1 MENGTH
7 TDNKRT
13 DPQRQ
18 RTDPTRQRTD
28 PQRRVGRLDSFFH
41 ITERGSTVITEMRAG
56 LVSFFAMAYI
66 VILNP
71 LILGTTEDF
80 TGRALGIPQV
90 AAVTALAAGVMT
102 ILFGIFAKYPFGI
115 ATGLGINT
123 MVAVTFVASE
133 GLSWEE
139 AMGLVVIDGVIIVIL
154 GLTGFRTAV
163 FLAIPRSLKA
173 AMSVGIGLFI
183 TMIGLVD
190 AGFVRRVPDA
200 AGTTVP
206 VGLGID
212 GSIASWPTLTF
223 VIGLIICGLLVAR
236 NVPGGLFIGVVVNT
250 IIAMIIEA
258 LTGAGPS
265 FVDGKPN
272 PAGWNLAVP
281 ELPSSIGGIPDLS
294 LVGSVDP
301 FGAFA
306 RIGALTASLLV
317 FSLVLA
323 NFFDAMGTMT
333 ALGKQAGLT
342 DENDILP
349 GMKQALVVE
358 GCGAI
363 IGGAASSSS
372 NTVFVDSAAGIADG
386 ARTGLANI
394 VTGGLFLAAMFLT
407 PLYEVVPIEA
417 AAPVLVIVGC
427 MMMGQ
432 VKDIDFTDFAIALP
446 SFLMMIVMPFT
457 YSITN
462 GIGVGFV
469 SYAAMMLL
477 SGRARKVH
485 WLIWLIAALFL
496 VYFGMD
502 PIMNAVHG

>member
-1 MENGTH
+1 M
-7 TDNKRT
+7 
-13 DPQRQ
+13 
-18 RTDPTRQRTD
+18 
-28 PQRRVGRLDSFFH
+28 
-41 ITERGSTVITEMRAG
+41 
-56 LVSFFAMAYI
+56 
-66 VILNP
+66 
-71 LILGTTEDF
+71 
-80 TGRALGIPQV
+80 
-90 AAVTALAAGVMT
+90 
-102 ILFGIFAKYPFGI
+102 
-115 ATGLGINT
+115 
-123 MVAVTFVASE
+123 
-133 GLSWEE
+133 
-139 AMGLVVIDGVIIVIL
+139 
-154 GLTGFRTAV
+154 
-163 FLAIPRSLKA
+163 
-173 AMSVGIGLFI
+173 
-183 TMIGLVD
+183 
-190 AGFVRRVPDA
+190 
-200 AGTTVP
+200 
-206 VGLGID
+206 
-212 GSIASWPTLTF
+212 
-223 VIGLIICGLLVAR
+223 
-236 NVPGGLFIGVVVNT
+236 
-250 IIAMIIEA
+250 
-258 LTGAGPS
+258 
-265 FVDGKPN
+265 
-272 PAGWNLAVP
+272 
-281 ELPSSIGGIPDLS
+281 
-294 LVGSVDP
+294 DP